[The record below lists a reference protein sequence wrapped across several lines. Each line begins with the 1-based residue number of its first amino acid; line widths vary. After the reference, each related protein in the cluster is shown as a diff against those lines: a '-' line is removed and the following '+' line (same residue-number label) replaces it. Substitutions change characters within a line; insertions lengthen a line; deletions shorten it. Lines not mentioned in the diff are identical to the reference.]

1 MLVRTTRLLHVTMRP
16 RVLQFDVTVD
26 RSGDARSAL
35 GGTPLPREAEWWAEH
50 LVLAGLVRCTL
61 ASLDYAAR
69 RADVNVVS
77 SGSAHGVVTKREED
91 GLYALV
97 DIETTL
103 EVQVAPE
110 LGPDGLRGLL
120 TKAEHG
126 CFVSNSL
133 TAKPKHRW
141 IVNGQ
146 PVDPL

>member
-1 MLVRTTRLLHVTMRP
+1 MAVKP

-26 RSGDARSAL
+26 RAGDARSAL

-69 RADVNVVS
+69 RAGVNVVS
-77 SGSAHGVVTKREED
+77 SGSAHGVVTRRDED

-97 DIETTL
+97 EISTSLDVQLAPTL
-103 EVQVAPE
+103 E
-110 LGPDGLRGLL
+110 PDGLHGLL

-133 TAKPKHRW
+133 TAKPTHRW
-141 IVNGQ
+141 IVNGEEIT
-146 PVDPL
+146 L

>member
-1 MLVRTTRLLHVTMRP
+1 MAIKP

-26 RSGDARSAL
+26 RAGDARSAL

-69 RADVNVVS
+69 RAGVNVVS
-77 SGSAHGVVTKREED
+77 SGSAHGVVTKRDED

-97 DIETTL
+97 EISTAL
-103 EVQVAPE
+103 EIQLAPALE
-110 LGPDGLRGLL
+110 PDGLHGLL
-120 TKAEHG
+120 AKAEHG

-133 TAKPKHRW
+133 TAKPRHRW
-141 IVNGQ
+141 IVNGEEIT
-146 PVDPL
+146 L